1 MTGKRYAG
9 QAMKAVPVG
18 TRDFAGNMKRRERR
32 DTKEKIIPLL
42 MIDWLESM
50 NQTDLDK
57 RSDMTGVRC
66 EMSTVDQ
73 RDDEWQVWFLIGA
86 AVPNGGF
93 YVITDKPPKT
103 ISIPYGKPIRLV
115 PPP

>member
-1 MTGKRYAG
+1 MRARH
-9 QAMKAVPVG
+9 QI
-18 TRDFAGNMKRRERR
+18 
-32 DTKEKIIPLL
+32 KIIPLL
-42 MIDWLESM
+42 MIDLLESM
-50 NQTDLDK
+50 NPIDLDK

-66 EMSTVDQ
+66 EMSTVGQ

-93 YVITDKPPKT
+93 YVITDKPSKKT
-103 ISIPYGKPIRLV
+103 VTIPYGKSVRLV